1 MKNINTFLDEILD
14 KFNKVISLVCRK
26 VRIAIIDVKNYL
38 DHDVSETNCF
48 DIDMTE
54 KNSELFEAI
63 KRYKIAQ
70 KNFDNCNNDFFAD
83 ANAELTAAK
92 MHLDAVVKH

>member
-1 MKNINTFLDEILD
+1 MKQTG
-14 KFNKVISLVCRK
+14 
-26 VRIAIIDVKNYL
+26 
-38 DHDVSETNCF
+38 F

-92 MHLDAVVKH
+92 MHLQMLSLNTNGGINGKII